1 MNKQEFLA
9 ELKAKLT
16 RMPQEDIEE
25 RIGFYSEIMD
35 DRIEEGLT
43 EEEAVAEL
51 GSLED
56 ITKQI
61 MSEIPL
67 TKLVK
72 EKVKPGRSLS
82 PWEVVLLALG
92 APIWL
97 SLFIALF
104 AIVISIYAVI
114 WSIIIL
120 LWGIEFMLVA
130 CSVGGVFSSV
140 VFMAKGNIVSGVA
153 ILGAGMI
160 CVGLAIFGFHGCKY
174 AANAILRFS
183 KMIFIWVKSCFV
195 KREAAA

>member
-1 MNKQEFLA
+1 MNKQEFFA

-16 RMPQEDIEE
+16 GMPKEDIEE
-25 RIGFYSEIMD
+25 RIGFYSEIID

-61 MSEIPL
+61 MSEIPM

-72 EKVKPGRSLS
+72 EKVKPSRTFRT
-82 PWEVVLLALG
+82 WEVVLLVLG

-97 SLFIALF
+97 SLLIALF

-120 LWGIEFMLVA
+120 LWAIEFLLFV
-130 CSVGGVFSSV
+130 CSAGGVFSSV
-140 VFMAKGNIVSGVA
+140 ILMVRGNIVSGVA
-153 ILGAGMI
+153 MLGAGII
-160 CVGLAIFGFHGCKY
+160 CIGLAIFGFYGCKY
-174 AANAILRFS
+174 ATNVILKFS
-183 KMIFIWVKSCFV
+183 KRIFIWIKSCFM
-195 KREAAA
+195 KKEAEE